1 MPRSIDRA
9 KWVLWQQRLDRFND
23 SELTVADFCRRV
35 GCSVPTFYAWKRK
48 LQATKPIRC
57 EPVASFLPVQVAGS
71 LAIEVR
77 LRGGTVLELPADAV
91 DALNLILRADR
102 ESQP

>member
-9 KWVLWQQRLDRFND
+9 KWILWQQRLDRFND
-23 SELTVADFCRRV
+23 GELSVADFCRRV
-35 GCSVPTFYAWKRK
+35 GCSVPTFYSWKRK
-48 LQATKPIRC
+48 LQSIKPSRRD
-57 EPVASFLPVQVAGS
+57 PVTPFLPVQVAGS